1 MRSWDE
7 IKAWRRETRA
17 KLLARRVA
25 LRRTERERIGAIVMA
40 LLAERVPELRPESR
54 PQSREAGCIGF
65 CWPFKGEVDFRR
77 FVGDAID
84 GGATAALP
92 VVVERAQPLEFW
104 SWQPRMKLQRGIWGI
119 PIPAERRIVRPS
131 VLLVPLIGFDHAG
144 YRLGY
149 GGGYFDRTL
158 AVTAPRPLTIG
169 IGYELGRLETIH
181 PQPHDIPMDAIV
193 TENGFGWVARA
204 PAPGPA
210 LERKAGR

>member
-1 MRSWDE
+1 MKTWDE

-25 LRRTERERIGAIVMA
+25 LRRAERERINATVTA
-40 LLAERVPELRPESR
+40 LLVERVPDLRS
-54 PQSREAGCIGF
+54 GCIGF

-92 VVVERAQPLEFW
+92 VVVERARPLEFW

-119 PIPAERRIVRPS
+119 PIPGERRIAQPS

-158 AVTAPRPLTIG
+158 AVTAPKPLTIG

-204 PAPGPA
+204 PSLGPV

>member
-1 MRSWDE
+1 MKTWDE

-25 LRRTERERIGAIVMA
+25 LRRVDRERIGALVTP
-40 LLAERVPELRPESR
+40 LLAERVPELHPESR
-54 PQSREAGCIGF
+54 HAACIGF
-65 CWPFKGEVDFRR
+65 CWPFKGEVDFRS
-77 FVGDAID
+77 FVGEMID
-84 GGATAALP
+84 DGATAALP
-92 VVVERAQPLEFW
+92 VVVERAHPLEFW

-119 PIPAERRIVRPS
+119 PIPGERRIARPS

-158 AVTAPRPLTIG
+158 AVTAPKPLTIG

-193 TENGFGWVARA
+193 TESGFGWVAH
-204 PAPGPA
+204 PPA
-210 LERKAGR
+210 LDSVLARKAGR

>member
-25 LRRTERERIGAIVMA
+25 LRRAERERIGAIVTA
-40 LLAERVPELRPESR
+40 LLAERVPELRPES
-54 PQSREAGCIGF
+54 PHAGCIGF

-77 FVGDAID
+77 FVGDAIA

-119 PIPAERRIVRPS
+119 PVPAERRIARPN

-158 AVTAPRPLTIG
+158 AVTAPKPLTIG

-193 TENGFGWVARA
+193 TEAGFGWVARPSA
-204 PAPGPA
+204 LGPV